1 MSINQVMSSQLHSDA
16 VCERGGEVEKL
27 PGNVIFL
34 RGKYSRIVLNDTSI
48 IYFFSPLLCLDT
60 AE

>member
-1 MSINQVMSSQLHSDA
+1 MSSQLHSNA

-27 PGNVIFL
+27 LRNVIFL
-34 RGKYSRIVLNDTSI
+34 RGKYSRIVLYDTSI
-48 IYFFSPLLCLDT
+48 IYYTPHPLLLCLDS